1 MEELQGT
8 LRQAQCAVLQAQQ
21 DLIALR
27 RMRDAPQVDD
37 GTDGHLGLQLSSQE
51 KQEEALRHLE
61 RGTHLL
67 CGLLKERG
75 VESAPQEEIGVGA
88 ARQAMRRYFEGQLD
102 LQQRREEKFQQQLT
116 VKEIQI
122 AAAQDAAVKFF
133 QKAVAQRLRMRAL
146 NQWIRR
152 ALCARAD
159 RQRVESGRRFRR
171 SCGAIACRYAMI
183 RSGRELQARC
193 FYRWRAKRLEAALK
207 AQRCRQM
214 ELEAELQ
221 CAQHELQRAELDF
234 QQHVSLN
241 RAHERRVHNAIS
253 RVEEER
259 EEVVTRLKT
268 SMGEMSREFSERTSN
283 YLRQQEELARYYAE
297 RERRLTQYVMAA
309 EETSHKEEQRAA
321 ELTTVLKAQQA
332 SFDSMMH
339 VAWSAVDICASTK
352 IHLLHRASLA
362 LVCDAVKCNA
372 ELTEQLKGLTRQ
384 VDLLAP
390 LSQQVVVLQRHCE
403 DAERHREATRAALTS
418 QEASLRCR
426 TATAA
431 TLLHRAHVAGQTRRI
446 WNSWQLHVVNRRL
459 ALVEQ
464 TSHVALKE
472 VKKEVWRTVA
482 EWRERLYC
490 TALTSCS
497 SCEFF
502 VRRCVTELEGAARQS
517 LRYKA
522 ERKMTE
528 SRMRAELLAGERQ
541 CVWLRED
548 VARLTAHVERWKQAA
563 KDIHLTQL
571 LSEHTTHLERIVAME
586 DAKRISLQYEELCEQ
601 QELQQGFHAVC
612 TAATFHEEKQ
622 AMLVELESATG
633 QLQDI
638 GCLLVEY
645 CARNAFGRWLLFA
658 HRNKERRTRKQM
670 AAIAGVAASW
680 LDSSTRLMTRVQDA
694 KLHMLL
700 FHMHQ
705 RTAWF
710 VMAAELS
717 ATEAAARR
725 SEMEKI
731 RAQRNKQFFKEMKRY
746 GTLCAAITENA
757 ANWCAGREGLWLEFC
772 QEVCRAAAV
781 TIKQAKRLLSTER
794 SLMAEHVRVVVDNM
808 HSITTDA
815 LEAQKERHE
824 TLLEELLQY
833 QTFLESRIATAGVVE
848 DVVEQKNVREEREA
862 YEARIRREMA
872 EMTGRVESLRAELR
886 ESNARRGEERRSHE
900 EEMCALRSR
909 LREQEEAAQQTTAR
923 MRSKHKHE
931 MTELRAEMDKLRK
944 MSVERRDALDGIVRQ
959 YERVLLSFQ
968 EELVGRRSA
977 FLTAAEMLRDA
988 ERFSEELLHRSEV
1001 NLRQLLE
1008 TRQHVDVRLRGGT
1021 LMAEE
1026 LNELQK
1032 VHESEKAALMGA
1044 LRNTQEQSEKACR
1057 QLREEREAYEAR
1069 IRREMAEMTGR
1080 VESLRAELRES
1091 NARRGEER
1099 RSHEEEMCALRSRLR
1114 EQEEA
1119 AQQTTARMRS
1129 KHKHEMTELRAE
1141 MDKLRKMSVERR
1153 DAEQGVPSYHEKQ
1166 QQQQTHALQ
1175 LEGKCYNCWLQEAE
1189 GRYTLLWEELQEM
1202 REVCRIIHGTL
1213 AAMSRKLFNAS
1224 DFCSRIDFC
1233 QWVLSGLSQFAE
1245 TVTAAVF
1252 RLLDEKSR
1260 LFLGCG
1266 VEFLR
1271 RERPGVTDWASL
1283 HALRG
1288 RSHHRCSGAS
1298 PGVLAPLRRSVSTEE
1313 VTRSMVRYSKM
1324 LNEQRRKNDTRL
1336 SQIEVLVTRFDDL
1349 IERGRAVSQ
1358 LEMSPRD
1365 SLELSMSRGR

>member
-1 MEELQGT
+1 
-8 LRQAQCAVLQAQQ
+8 
-21 DLIALR
+21 
-27 RMRDAPQVDD
+27 
-37 GTDGHLGLQLSSQE
+37 
-51 KQEEALRHLE
+51 
-61 RGTHLL
+61 
-67 CGLLKERG
+67 
-75 VESAPQEEIGVGA
+75 
-88 ARQAMRRYFEGQLD
+88 
-102 LQQRREEKFQQQLT
+102 
-116 VKEIQI
+116 
-122 AAAQDAAVKFF
+122 
-133 QKAVAQRLRMRAL
+133 
-146 NQWIRR
+146 
-152 ALCARAD
+152 
-159 RQRVESGRRFRR
+159 
-171 SCGAIACRYAMI
+171 
-183 RSGRELQARC
+183 
-193 FYRWRAKRLEAALK
+193 
-207 AQRCRQM
+207 
-214 ELEAELQ
+214 
-221 CAQHELQRAELDF
+221 
-234 QQHVSLN
+234 
-241 RAHERRVHNAIS
+241 
-253 RVEEER
+253 
-259 EEVVTRLKT
+259 
-268 SMGEMSREFSERTSN
+268 
-283 YLRQQEELARYYAE
+283 
-297 RERRLTQYVMAA
+297 
-309 EETSHKEEQRAA
+309 
-321 ELTTVLKAQQA
+321 
-332 SFDSMMH
+332 
-339 VAWSAVDICASTK
+339 
-352 IHLLHRASLA
+352 
-362 LVCDAVKCNA
+362 
-372 ELTEQLKGLTRQ
+372 
-384 VDLLAP
+384 
-390 LSQQVVVLQRHCE
+390 
-403 DAERHREATRAALTS
+403 
-418 QEASLRCR
+418 
-426 TATAA
+426 
-431 TLLHRAHVAGQTRRI
+431 
-446 WNSWQLHVVNRRL
+446 
-459 ALVEQ
+459 
-464 TSHVALKE
+464 
-472 VKKEVWRTVA
+472 
-482 EWRERLYC
+482 
-490 TALTSCS
+490 
-497 SCEFF
+497 
-502 VRRCVTELEGAARQS
+502 
-517 LRYKA
+517 
-522 ERKMTE
+522 MTE

-571 LSEHTTHLERIVAME
+571 LSEHTNHLERIVAME

-612 TAATFHEEKQ
+612 TAATFHEEQ

-670 AAIAGVAASW
+670 AAVAGVAASW

-931 MTELRAEMDKLRK
+931 MTELQAEMDKLRK
-944 MSVERRDALDGIVRQ
+944 MSVEGRDALDGIVRQ

-1057 QLREEREAYEAR
+1057 QLREDREAYEAR

-1091 NARRGEER
+1091 NARRGDER

-1129 KHKHEMTELRAE
+1129 KHKHEMTELQAE

-1166 QQQQTHALQ
+1166 QQQQTHAASVGGKVLQ
-1175 LEGKCYNCWLQEAE
+1175 L
-1189 GRYTLLWEELQEM
+1189 
-1202 REVCRIIHGTL
+1202 L
-1213 AAMSRKLFNAS
+1213 AAGSRGP
-1224 DFCSRIDFC
+1224 IH
-1233 QWVLSGLSQFAE
+1233 
-1245 TVTAAVF
+1245 AVV
-1252 RLLDEKSR
+1252 
-1260 LFLGCG
+1260 G
-1266 VEFLR
+1266 
-1271 RERPGVTDWASL
+1271 
-1283 HALRG
+1283 
-1288 RSHHRCSGAS
+1288 GAS
-1298 PGVLAPLRRSVSTEE
+1298 GNA
-1313 VTRSMVRYSKM
+1313 
-1324 LNEQRRKNDTRL
+1324 
-1336 SQIEVLVTRFDDL
+1336 
-1349 IERGRAVSQ
+1349 G
-1358 LEMSPRD
+1358 
-1365 SLELSMSRGR
+1365 SMSYHSRDAGGDVKEAV

>member
-1260 LFLGCG
+1260 LFLRCG

>member
-37 GTDGHLGLQLSSQE
+37 GTDGHLGLQLSSQA

-75 VESAPQEEIGVGA
+75 VESAPQEESGVDA

-102 LQQRREEKFQQQLT
+102 VQQRREEKFQQQLT
-116 VKEIQI
+116 VKDIQI
-122 AAAQDAAVKFF
+122 AAAQDAAVTFF
-133 QKAVAQRLRMRAL
+133 QSAVARRLRMRAL

-159 RQRVESGRRFRR
+159 RQRAESGRRFRR

-207 AQRCRQM
+207 VQRCRQL

-297 RERRLTQYVMAA
+297 RERRLTQYVMTA

-321 ELTTVLKAQQA
+321 ELATVLRVQQA

-339 VAWSAVDICASTK
+339 VAWSAVDICASAK

-372 ELTEQLKGLTRQ
+372 ELTEKLKGLTRQ
-384 VDLLAP
+384 VDLFAP
-390 LSQQVVVLQRHCE
+390 LSQQVVVLQRRCE

-426 TATAA
+426 AATAA
-431 TLLHRAHVAGQTRRI
+431 TLLHRAHVAGQTWRI

-459 ALVEQ
+459 ALVVQ

-472 VKKEVWRTVA
+472 VKKEMWRTAV
-482 EWRERLYC
+482 EWRERRYC
-490 TALTSCS
+490 TALTQLLQD
-497 SCEFF
+497 EFF

-541 CVWLRED
+541 CVWLWED

-571 LSEHTTHLERIVAME
+571 LSEHTAHLERIVAME
-586 DAKRISLQYEELCEQ
+586 DAKRISLQYEEFCEQ

-612 TAATFHEEKQ
+612 IAATFHEEKQ

-658 HRNKERRTRKQM
+658 HRKKERRARKQM
-670 AAIAGVAASW
+670 AAIAGVAVSW
-680 LDSSTRLMTRVQDA
+680 LDSSTGLMTRVQDA

-717 ATEAAARR
+717 AAEAAATR
-725 SEMEKI
+725 SEMENI
-731 RAQRNKQFFKEMKRY
+731 HAQRNKQFFKEMKRY
-746 GTLCAAITENA
+746 GTLCTAITENA
-757 ANWCAGREGLWLEFC
+757 ANWCAGRECLWLEFC

-781 TIKQAKRLLSTER
+781 PIKQAKRLLSTER
-794 SLMAEHVRVVVDNM
+794 SLMAEHVRVFVDNM

-872 EMTGRVESLRAELR
+872 EMTGCVESLRAELR
-886 ESNARRGEERRSHE
+886 ESNVRRGEERRSHE
-900 EEMCALRSR
+900 EEMCVLRSR
-909 LREQEEAAQQTTAR
+909 LREQEEAAQQATAR

-931 MTELRAEMDKLRK
+931 MTELRAEMDNLRK
-944 MSVERRDALDGIVRQ
+944 MSVERRDAVDGIVRQ

-977 FLTAAEMLRDA
+977 FLTAAEMLRDV
-988 ERFSEELLHRSEV
+988 ERFSEELLHRSEM

-1008 TRQHVDVRLRGGT
+1008 TRQHVDVRLRGGA

-1091 NARRGEER
+1091 NVRRGEER
-1099 RSHEEEMCALRSRLR
+1099 RSHEEEMCVLRSRLR

-1119 AQQTTARMRS
+1119 AQQATARMRS

-1141 MDKLRKMSVERR
+1141 MDNLRKMSVERR

-1166 QQQQTHALQ
+1166 QQQQTHTLQ
-1175 LEGKCYNCWLQEAE
+1175 LEGKCYNCCLQEAE

-1202 REVCRIIHGTL
+1202 REVCRITHGTL
-1213 AAMSRKLFNAS
+1213 AAMSRKQFNAS
-1224 DFCSRIDFC
+1224 DFCSRKDFC
-1233 QWVLSGLSQFAE
+1233 QWVVGGLSQFAE

-1298 PGVLAPLRRSVSTEE
+1298 PAVVAPLRRSVSTED

-1336 SQIEVLVTRFDDL
+1336 SQFEVLVTQFDDL

-1365 SLELSMSRGR
+1365 CLELSMSRGR